1 MRKILFWIVNNI
13 PLGKLA
19 PYVFGLALGRKPQK
33 VKVNEDDWA

>member
-1 MRKILFWIVNNI
+1 MRKILFWIVNDI

-33 VKVNEDDWA
+33 ERQDS